1 MGIGSLRHPG
11 MHDDRPPYKQPLQK
25 EEETF
30 KASFGDVK
38 FNLPAHGSLPDI
50 PVKTAETDAI
60 LRDLPNVEQLDYESD
75 DVGGGEG
82 KQYGK
87 SYLKNPYGADFIRL
101 EIDSDRYTEPK
112 NTCFFLYFVIMFVMF
127 VSDIS
132 ITRLEESELSTTF
145 L

>member
-1 MGIGSLRHPG
+1 

-50 PVKTAETDAI
+50 PVKTVGETDAI

-75 DVGGGEG
+75 EVGGSAGGKG

-101 EIDSDRYTEPK
+101 EIDSDR
-112 NTCFFLYFVIMFVMF
+112 
-127 VSDIS
+127 
-132 ITRLEESELSTTF
+132 
-145 L
+145 

>member
-112 NTCFFLYFVIMFVMF
+112 NTCFFLYFVIMFV
-127 VSDIS
+127 SDIS
-132 ITRLEESELSTTF
+132 ITRLEESELSITF